1 MYKRLFDFT
10 CAFFGLI
17 ILSPFFIIVAIIIKS
32 TSKGSVFYR
41 QQRTGQYGQLF
52 TIVKFRS
59 MIENHGDKNTVT
71 VIGDQRITK
80 FGSFIRKYKIDELPG
95 LWNVIRGEMS
105 LVGPRP
111 DLPHYYNQLKGEDR
125 KILELKPG
133 ITGPASL
140 KYANEEQLLKLQDD
154 PAKYHYEVIFKDKV
168 KINLEYYYNNNLWI
182 DLKIILATIFRRTYV
197 LDSSN
202 RIWLSPPHFSKYELA
217 TVRKNFNIDWVSSF
231 GPHIEIFEEE
241 ISKMSGGYNVA
252 ALSSGTAAIHLALIL
267 LDVKYNDYV
276 LCSSFTFAASAN
288 PIKYLG
294 ANPVFIDSEIDTWN
308 MCPNLLEEAIIDL
321 VAKDKKPKAIVLVHI
336 YGMPAKMDEIML
348 IANKYSIPVIEDAAE
363 ALGSTYK
370 NKKLGTFGK
379 IGVYSFNGNK
389 ISTTTAGGAL
399 LSNDKA
405 LVEKAKFLA
414 TQARD
419 NQPYYQH
426 SFIGYNYRMSSICAA
441 IGIGQLHNLSYK
453 ISRKREIHKYYK
465 ESLSCL
471 KDIVFLSELDVEAVS
486 NYWLSTIIIRK
497 SSTIDRETLRL
508 HMENKNIECRPVWK
522 PMHMQPV
529 FYRCKSYVNGV
540 SENLF
545 NMGLCLPSGTNMKK
559 EDLDRVIKAIKD
571 IYEA

>member
-1 MYKRLFDFT
+1 MELLQF
-10 CAFFGLI
+10 
-17 ILSPFFIIVAIIIKS
+17 IL
-32 TSKGSVFYR
+32 
-41 QQRTGQYGQLF
+41 
-52 TIVKFRS
+52 
-59 MIENHGDKNTVT
+59 
-71 VIGDQRITK
+71 
-80 FGSFIRKYKIDELPG
+80 
-95 LWNVIRGEMS
+95 
-105 LVGPRP
+105 
-111 DLPHYYNQLKGEDR
+111 
-125 KILELKPG
+125 
-133 ITGPASL
+133 
-140 KYANEEQLLKLQDD
+140 
-154 PAKYHYEVIFKDKV
+154 
-168 KINLEYYYNNNLWI
+168 
-182 DLKIILATIFRRTYV
+182 
-197 LDSSN
+197 
-202 RIWLSPPHFSKYELA
+202 
-217 TVRKNFNIDWVSSF
+217 
-231 GPHIEIFEEE
+231 
-241 ISKMSGGYNVA
+241 
-252 ALSSGTAAIHLALIL
+252 LIL
-267 LDVKYNDYV
+267 LNVKYNDYV

-321 VAKDKKPKAIVLVHI
+321 IGKDKKPKAIVLVHI

-379 IGVYSFNGNK
+379 IGTYSFNGNK

-399 LSNDKA
+399 LSRDKA

-419 NQPYYQH
+419 SQPYYQH

-441 IGIGQLHNLSYK
+441 LGIGQLRNLSYK
-453 ISRKREIHKYYK
+453 ILRKREIHKYYE
-465 ESLSCL
+465 ESLSCI
-471 KDIVFLSELDVEAVS
+471 KDIAFLSELDVEVVS

-497 SSTIDRETLRL
+497 SSTIDRESLRL

-529 FYRCKSYVNGV
+529 FSECKSYLNGV

-545 NMGLCLPSGTNMKK
+545 KRGLCLPSGTNMKK
-559 EDLDRVIKAIKD
+559 EDLDRVVQAIKD

>member
-1 MYKRLFDFT
+1 
-10 CAFFGLI
+10 
-17 ILSPFFIIVAIIIKS
+17 
-32 TSKGSVFYR
+32 
-41 QQRTGQYGQLF
+41 
-52 TIVKFRS
+52 
-59 MIENHGDKNTVT
+59 
-71 VIGDQRITK
+71 
-80 FGSFIRKYKIDELPG
+80 
-95 LWNVIRGEMS
+95 
-105 LVGPRP
+105 
-111 DLPHYYNQLKGEDR
+111 
-125 KILELKPG
+125 
-133 ITGPASL
+133 
-140 KYANEEQLLKLQDD
+140 
-154 PAKYHYEVIFKDKV
+154 
-168 KINLEYYYNNNLWI
+168 
-182 DLKIILATIFRRTYV
+182 
-197 LDSSN
+197 
-202 RIWLSPPHFSKYELA
+202 
-217 TVRKNFNIDWVSSF
+217 
-231 GPHIEIFEEE
+231 
-241 ISKMSGGYNVA
+241 
-252 ALSSGTAAIHLALIL
+252 
-267 LDVKYNDYV
+267 
-276 LCSSFTFAASAN
+276 
-288 PIKYLG
+288 
-294 ANPVFIDSEIDTWN
+294 

-441 IGIGQLHNLSYK
+441 MVLDNYRIYHIKFQEK
-453 ISRKREIHKYYK
+453 EIHKYYK

-471 KDIVFLSELDVEAVS
+471 KDIVFLSELDIEAVS

-529 FYRCKSYVNGV
+529 FSRCKSYVNGV